1 MTPWRVLI
9 VDASDDSVSQLLREI
24 QQSKPDPY
32 HERVDTFEAM
42 AAALDRQA
50 WDVVLADD
58 TVPHLDVPTILAL
71 INERQSNVPLI
82 IISDAS
88 DESRLVAW
96 LQAGAAD
103 YLRRDWLTRLVPAI
117 ERAQSVALIRCEYRG
132 IEEALRRIES
142 NYRMLMEQTT
152 DGISIANAQGNYQE
166 VNAAALEM
174 LGYSRDE
181 LLHMNVT
188 DLFPPDELTQNPV
201 HFDALRDGQIV
212 ISERR
217 LRRKDGQVIIAETSA
232 RMLPD
237 GQILAIT
244 RDITGRKHAEERL
257 EHYSRELAQSNEE
270 LKRFAYIVSHD
281 LRAPLVNLKGFAA
294 ELRSALETVRA
305 AIDPLLP
312 HMTEQKRATVH
323 TAFRED
329 IPEALNFIDAS
340 VTRMDHFIS
349 ALLKLSRLGRA
360 ELNLEPINMDALVR
374 ETLETLAHRIE
385 ERKINVTIGP
395 LPEVIADR
403 TSMEQIMTNILNNA
417 VLYLDPSRPGRIEI
431 GGERHDD
438 FVTYRVSDNGRG
450 IAPQDMDKVFA
461 PFRRAGKPDV
471 PGEGMGL
478 AYVQTLVRRHDGRI
492 WCESELGVGTTF
504 IFTISNHLIPGDHYA

>member
-9 VDASDDSVSQLLREI
+9 VDASDDDAAQLLREI
-24 QQSKPDPY
+24 RPSRPDLY
-32 HERVDTFEAM
+32 SERVDTVEAM
-42 AAALDRQA
+42 AAALDRQE

-58 TVPHLDVPTILAL
+58 AVSYLDVPTMLAL
-71 INERQSNVPLI
+71 VNERQPDVPLI
-82 IISDAS
+82 IVSNAS
-88 DESRLVAW
+88 DESQFVAW
-96 LQAGAAD
+96 LKAGAAD
-103 YLRRDWLTRLVPAI
+103 YLRRDRLTRLVPAI
-117 ERAQSVALIRCEYRG
+117 KRAQSVAVMRCEYRG
-132 IEEALRRIES
+132 IEEALHRVES
-142 NYRMLMEQTT
+142 NYRLLMEQTT
-152 DGISIANAQGNYQE
+152 DGISIANAQGDYQE

-181 LLHMNVT
+181 LLHLNVT

-201 HFDALRDGQIV
+201 HFDALRDGKIV

-244 RDITGRKHAEERL
+244 RDITGRKHAEEQL

-294 ELRSALETVRA
+294 ELRSALEAVHA
-305 AIDPLLP
+305 AVEPLLP
-312 HMTEQKRATVH
+312 HMAEQQRAAVH
-323 TAFRED
+323 TAFDED
-329 IPEALNFIDAS
+329 IPEALGFIDTS
-340 VTRMDHFIS
+340 VTRMDHFIG

-360 ELNLEPINMDALVR
+360 ELNLEPIDMEALVR

-385 ERKINVTIGP
+385 ERKISVTIGP

-417 VLYLDPSRPGRIEI
+417 VLYLDPSRPGEIEI
-431 GGERHDD
+431 SGKSHDD
-438 FVTYRVSDNGRG
+438 FVTFRVRDNGRG

-461 PFRRAGKPDV
+461 PFRRAGKQDV

-492 WCESELGVGTTF
+492 WCESELGAGTTF
-504 IFTISNHLIPGDHYA
+504 TFMISNHLMPGDQYA